1 MEIATRPTPGLWAQG
16 IMRKKNFVPES
27 STLSSYLA
35 EIRNITPLSKAEEL
49 KLAQVGDEKSR
60 QELVRRNLKYVVM
73 VANRYKGLG
82 LSVIDLINE
91 GNIGMIEASKRF
103 DPERKVKFITYA
115 VWWIRQAI
123 LQALSDH
130 ARIVRLPVKQ
140 AGLMQK
146 ITRNIEEMTKKN
158 SKEPSVEDLAEEMG
172 LKVSALETV
181 MRVYRTYM
189 SLDTPLN
196 GEDDSVEFLDML
208 QTTGQ
213 NSIEEDF
220 IQLCLHHD
228 VGKMLEG
235 LSERERQVIKLR
247 YGFDSPPMTL
257 EVIGAKLG
265 LTRER
270 IRQIEKIAKEKLR
283 ARSGARILEEYLS

>member
-1 MEIATRPTPGLWAQG
+1 MT
-16 IMRKKNFVPES
+16 KKRFVPES
-27 STLSSYLA
+27 SSLQAYLSD
-35 EIRNITPLSKAEEL
+35 IRDIVPLSKEEEL
-49 KLAQVGDEKSR
+49 KLAKKGDEKSR

-82 LSVIDLINE
+82 LMATDLINE
-91 GNIGMIEASKRF
+91 GNIGLIEASKRY
-103 DPERKVKFITYA
+103 DYKRQVKFITYA

-146 ITRNIEEMTKKN
+146 ITRKIEEMTKVN
-158 SKEPSVEDLAEEMG
+158 RKEPSIEELSEAMG

-208 QTTGQ
+208 ETTGQ
-213 NSIEEDF
+213 TSIEEDF

-228 VGKMLEG
+228 VGKMLDG
-235 LSERERQVIKLR
+235 LSPREREVIKLR
-247 YGFDSPPMTL
+247 YGFDAPPMTL
-257 EVIGAKLG
+257 EVIGKKLG

-270 IRQIEKIAKEKLR
+270 IRQIEKIAKNKLR
-283 ARSGARILEEYLS
+283 ARSGAKILEEYLS

>member
-1 MEIATRPTPGLWAQG
+1 LQ
-16 IMRKKNFVPES
+16 
-27 STLSSYLA
+27 SYLA
-35 EIRNITPLSKAEEL
+35 EIRDIMPMTKAEEL
-49 KLAQVGDEKSR
+49 ALARVGDEKSQ

-82 LSVIDLINE
+82 LSVTDLINE

-103 DPERKVKFITYA
+103 DPERHVKFITYA

-123 LQALSDH
+123 MQALSDH

-146 ITRNIEEMTKKN
+146 ITHKIEEMTKAN
-158 SKEPSVEDLAEEMG
+158 CKEPTLEELSEAMG
-172 LKVSALETV
+172 LKASSLETV
-181 MRVYRTYM
+181 MRVYRTYV

-196 GEDDSVEFLDML
+196 GDDDSSVDFLDMMES
-208 QTTGQ
+208 QGQ
-213 NSIEEDF
+213 SSIEEDF

-228 VGKMLEG
+228 VEKMLDG

-247 YGFDSPPMTL
+247 YGFDAPPMTL
-257 EVIGAKLG
+257 EAIGEKLK

-270 IRQIEKIAKEKLR
+270 IRQIEKNAKEKLR
-283 ARSGARILEEYLS
+283 ARTGARILEEYLS

>member
-1 MEIATRPTPGLWAQG
+1 
-16 IMRKKNFVPES
+16 MRKKKFVPES
-27 STLSSYLA
+27 EALQSYLSD
-35 EIRNITPLSKAEEL
+35 IRDITPLSKAEEQ
-49 KLAQVGDEKSR
+49 KLARKGDEASR

-82 LSVIDLINE
+82 LAVTDLINE
-91 GNIGMIEASKRF
+91 GNIGMIEAAKRF
-103 DPERKVKFITYA
+103 DPDRQVKFITYA
-115 VWWIRQAI
+115 VWWIRQSI
-123 LQALSDH
+123 MQALSDQSK
-130 ARIVRLPVKQ
+130 IVRLPVKQ

-146 ITRNIEEMTKKN
+146 ITRKIEEMTKTN
-158 SKEPSVEDLAEEMG
+158 CKEPSIEELAEAMG
-172 LKVSALETV
+172 LKVNSLETV

-196 GEDDSVEFLDML
+196 GEDDSSVDFLDMMV
-208 QTTGQ
+208 TSGQ

-235 LSERERQVIKLR
+235 LTERERNVIKLR
-247 YGFDSPPMTL
+247 YGFTAAPMTL
-257 EVIGAKLG
+257 EAIGERLK

-270 IRQIEKIAKEKLR
+270 IRQIEKNAKEKLR
-283 ARSGARILEEYLS
+283 SKTGAKILEEYLN